1 MESQQANELLP
12 VRLNAEPSIF
22 RGCSLSELMLLVTVG
37 GIALVP
43 GSVIVCGLFGYLMM
57 GVGIG
62 LLLVIAW
69 VVVGATVL
77 QKLKRGRPLGY
88 YQLRLRLW
96 LEDLHLLRS
105 SFIRQSRVWDV
116 GRRLKWKVR

>member
-1 MESQQANELLP
+1 MESQQESNELLP

-69 VVVGATVL
+69 VVIGATVL

-105 SFIRQSRVWDV
+105 SFIRQSRVWDI
-116 GRRLKWKVR
+116 GRRLK

>member
-1 MESQQANELLP
+1 MESHQDVNELLP

-22 RGCSLSELMLLVTVG
+22 RGCSLSELMLMIIVG
-37 GIALVP
+37 GLVLVP
-43 GSVIVCGLFGYLMM
+43 ASVIVCGLLGYLMM

-69 VVVGATVL
+69 VVIGATVL

-96 LEDLHLLRS
+96 LEDLGLQRS
-105 SFIRQSRVWDV
+105 SFIRQSRVWDI
-116 GRRLKWKVR
+116 GRSVKQ